1 MNKKAQDPT
10 ANRRYREKVRDTLLG
25 AAQMDNLAGPA
36 VKSTAERPGST
47 RFTSRCIFDAAG
59 DQCGCEG

>member
-36 VKSTAERPGST
+36 VIVHRGSSWVYT
-47 RFTSRCIFDAAG
+47 FYQSLYL
-59 DQCGCEG
+59 